1 MHEDTAALCLITLQ
15 PLGCRRVRV
24 SGTVGYTDA
33 GKLWSLVE
41 RVRFSGYCLPPPPRC
56 SVLSIYRWAEKQWV
70 LGSRHGVD
78 QNMAGVLV
86 GEGVK
91 GHLSGPEWKY

>member
-1 MHEDTAALCLITLQ
+1 MTSGQMHEDTAALRLITLQ

-24 SGTVGYTDA
+24 SGAVGYTDA

-41 RVRFSGYCLPPPPRC
+41 RVRFSGYCPLPPTPQR
-56 SVLSIYRWAEKQWV
+56 SV

-78 QNMAGVLV
+78 KNIEGVLV

-91 GHLSGPEWKY
+91 GHLSSPELKY